1 MSFGADTLSSALR
14 GLAPCMAGYPN
25 SDSSA
30 NALEGSELIYSDPPY
45 PRRTRT
51 SRHRYRFDYEEEDHV
66 EQLSCMRAD
75 VVQGGA

>member
-1 MSFGADTLSSALR
+1 MRSRPLYGRVSEFR
-14 GLAPCMAGYPN
+14 FLAEHAF
-25 SDSSA
+25 
-30 NALEGSELIYSDPPY
+30 EGSELIYSDPPY

-51 SRHRYRFDYEEEDHV
+51 SKHRCRFDYEEEDHV